1 MTLMASAV
9 TIIILGNMQGYTDEP
24 LEKILTHVEEGT
36 VLDFDR
42 WSLNVTENP
51 RAETVPPND
60 LGKKDV
66 RRCYK
71 QG

>member
-1 MTLMASAV
+1 
-9 TIIILGNMQGYTDEP
+9 
-24 LEKILTHVEEGT
+24 LTHVEEGT

-42 WSLNVTENP
+42 WSINVTDNP

-66 RRCYK
+66 SWEA
-71 QG
+71 